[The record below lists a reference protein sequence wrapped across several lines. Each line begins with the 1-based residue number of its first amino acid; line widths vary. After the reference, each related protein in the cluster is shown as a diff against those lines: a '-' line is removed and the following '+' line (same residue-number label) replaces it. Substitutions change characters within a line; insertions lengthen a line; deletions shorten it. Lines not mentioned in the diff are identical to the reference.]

1 MHEGW
6 TNGGHRSCSCGS
18 MSGYQGAE
26 IASLIG
32 EVWSN
37 HSPSTEYI
45 SAENMADA
53 RLAQHC
59 PQSVVPLLTSSFR

>member
-1 MHEGW
+1 
-6 TNGGHRSCSCGS
+6 